1 MLQLEYW
8 GMIAVF
14 AALWFANMGGIS
26 GGGIVVPIAIGFFKF
41 DPKNAIALS
50 NFSICIGSI
59 LRFLLNAHK
68 PHPLKNGKGLLVDQN
83 LSIIMLPMIISG
95 VLIGVILNMLMP
107 ELVICAA
114 YALLLAYLGFGLFK
128 KGLGLR
134 TKETEDFARKKNE
147 AEIEMSPVPN
157 TLKEGGDDKPDVA

>member
-1 MLQLEYW
+1 MLKPLLRLKTLLLVGILVPSALAFHSMLGKECEKNEDCLAGGFETCVSGSCQHKSLWPMLQSEYW

-59 LRFLLNAHK
+59 LRFLLNAK
-68 PHPLKNGKGLLVDQN
+68 KSHPLKNGKGLN
-83 LSIIMLPMIISG
+83 
-95 VLIGVILNMLMP
+95 
-107 ELVICAA
+107 
-114 YALLLAYLGFGLFK
+114 
-128 KGLGLR
+128 
-134 TKETEDFARKKNE
+134 
-147 AEIEMSPVPN
+147 
-157 TLKEGGDDKPDVA
+157 